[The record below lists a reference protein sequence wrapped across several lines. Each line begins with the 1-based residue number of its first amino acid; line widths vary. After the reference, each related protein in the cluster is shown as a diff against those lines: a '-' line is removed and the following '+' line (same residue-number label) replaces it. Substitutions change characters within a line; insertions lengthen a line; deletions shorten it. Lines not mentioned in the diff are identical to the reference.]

1 MKQQELTL
9 HNGDIKKLLIKYSIP
24 AIISMLV
31 SALYNVVD
39 RIFIGNMDEIGA
51 LAITGVGITM
61 PIVTIVLAFSM
72 LIGIGAT
79 ANISIKLG
87 EQKRDS
93 AEKIMG
99 NIITLSIILGVIIT
113 VLGTIYRDPILKA
126 FGASESTLKYAREYI
141 TIILYGTVFNIMGYA
156 LNSTI
161 RADGNP
167 KICSAI
173 MVFSCFV
180 NIVLDPIFIFTLGLG
195 IKGAAY
201 ATVLSQVMTAL
212 LSYLYYMSKKS
223 DLKIKKENLML
234 SLDIV
239 KLIFAI
245 GISPFTMQLATSM
258 VQVVN
263 NNALKTHGGDLAI
276 GAMATVNAVA
286 LLCFMPVFGISQG
299 AQPIIGYNFGAKQY
313 RRMEEAYKIAT
324 WTGVVIFSIA
334 LFLVEVFPATIVGL
348 FNKNPDIMAIS
359 IHGMRIY
366 LMAMPAIALGM
377 AGSNYFLAIG
387 EGKAAMFLSLLRQV
401 ILLIP
406 LIMIFSKAYGL
417 TGIWLAQPICDIIA
431 AIVTVVMV
439 GKNLNKYNGGSQFS
453 LFKIRV
459 YE

>member
-1 MKQQELTL
+1 MNQELSL
-9 HNGDIKKLLIKYSIP
+9 QNESIKKLLVKYSIP

-39 RIFIGNMDEIGA
+39 RIFIGNMKDIGA

-61 PIVTIVLAFSM
+61 PIVTIILAFSM

-87 EQKRDS
+87 QKRRDS

-99 NIITLSIILGVIIT
+99 NIITLSVILGAIIT
-113 VLGTIYRDPILKA
+113 VLGSIYSDSILTA
-126 FGASESTLKYAREYI
+126 FGASEATLKYAKEYI
-141 TIILYGTVFNIMGYA
+141 TIILYGTIFNIMGYA

-173 MVFSCFV
+173 MVFSCFI

-201 ATVLSQVMTAL
+201 ATILSQIMTAVLSIA
-212 LSYLYYMSKKS
+212 YYMSKKS
-223 DLKIKKENLML
+223 NLKIKLSSLNLDKDVM
-234 SLDIV
+234 

-245 GISPFTMQLATSM
+245 GISPFTMQVATSM

-263 NNALKTHGGDLAI
+263 NNALRVHGGDLAI
-276 GAMATVNAVA
+276 GAMATVNAIA

-313 RRMEEAYKIAT
+313 NRVQDTLRLAT
-324 WTGVVIFSIA
+324 WSGVVIFAIA
-334 LFLVEVFPATIVGL
+334 LFLVQTFPTAIIGL
-348 FNKNPDIMAIS
+348 FNKNPDIMGIS

-366 LMAMPAIALGM
+366 LMAMPAIAVGM
-377 AGSNYFLAIG
+377 AGTNYFLAIG

-401 ILLIP
+401 LLLIP
-406 LIMIFSKAYGL
+406 LIMIFSNLYGL
-417 TGIWLAQPICDIIA
+417 TGIWLAQPVCDVIA
-431 AIVTVVMV
+431 AIVTVIMV
-439 GKNLNKYNGGSQFS
+439 NKSFKRYSTTQFS
-453 LFKIRV
+453 YFKV
-459 YE
+459 SA

>member
-1 MKQQELTL
+1 MKKQELTL
-9 HNGDIKKLLIKYSIP
+9 QNGDIKKLLIKYSIP

-61 PIVTIVLAFSM
+61 PIVTIILAFS
-72 LIGIGAT
+72 LLVGIGAT

-87 EQKRDS
+87 EQKRNS
-93 AEKIMG
+93 AEKIIG
-99 NIITLSIILGVIIT
+99 NIITLSVILGVIIT
-113 VLGTIYRDPILKA
+113 FFGIVYRDPILKA

-156 LNSTI
+156 LNGTI

-173 MVFSCFV
+173 MVGSCLI
-180 NIVLDPIFIFTLGLG
+180 NIILDPIFIFTLNLG

-201 ATVLSQVMTAL
+201 ATVLSQFMTAL
-212 LSYLYYMSKKS
+212 LSFLYYISKKS
-223 DLKIKKENLML
+223 NLKIKKENLIL
-234 SLDIV
+234 NKEII
-239 KLIFAI
+239 KLVLAI
-245 GISPFTMQLATSM
+245 GISPFAMQLATSM

-263 NNALKTHGGDLAI
+263 NNALKAYGGDLAI

-313 RRMEEAYKIAT
+313 GRMEEAFKIAT
-324 WTGVVIFSIA
+324 WAGVVLFSFA
-334 LFLVEVFPATIVGL
+334 LLLVQVFPETIVGL
-348 FNKNPDIMAIS
+348 FNKNPEIMAIS
-359 IHGMRIY
+359 SYGIKIY
-366 LMAMPAIALGM
+366 LMAMPTIAIGM

-387 EGKAAMFLSLLRQV
+387 EGKAALFLSLLRQV

-406 LIMIFSKAYGL
+406 LIMIFSRTYGL
-417 TGIWLAQPICDIIA
+417 TGIWLAQPICDFIA

-439 GKNLNKYNGGSQFS
+439 KKSLNKYTNSQFS
-453 LFKIRV
+453 LFKVRA
-459 YE
+459 

>member
-1 MKQQELTL
+1 MKHQELTL

-39 RIFIGNMDEIGA
+39 RIFIGNMEEVGA

-61 PIVTIVLAFSM
+61 PIVTIILAFSM

-87 EQKRDS
+87 KQKRDS

-99 NIITLSIILGVIIT
+99 NIITLSTILGVLIT
-113 VLGTIYRDPILKA
+113 VLGIIYKDSILKA
-126 FGASESTLKYAREYI
+126 FGASESTLEYAREYI

-180 NIVLDPIFIFTLGLG
+180 NIILDPIFIFTFNLG

-212 LSYLYYMSKKS
+212 LSYLYYTSKKS
-223 DLKIKKENLML
+223 DLKIRKENLILNM
-234 SLDIV
+234 DIV
-239 KLIFAI
+239 KIIFAI

-263 NNALKTHGGDLAI
+263 NNALKTYGGDLAI
-276 GAMATVNAVA
+276 GAMATVNAIA
-286 LLCFMPVFGISQG
+286 LLCFMPVFEISQG

-313 RRMEEAYKIAT
+313 GRMEEAYKIAT
-324 WTGVVIFSIA
+324 WTGVIIFSIA
-334 LFLVEVFPATIVGL
+334 LFLVKVFPTTIVGL

-417 TGIWLAQPICDIIA
+417 PGIWLAQPICDIIA
-431 AIVTVVMV
+431 AIVTVIMV
-439 GKNLNKYNGGSQFS
+439 GKNLNKYNGSQFS
-453 LFKIRV
+453 LFKIRIF
-459 YE
+459 E

>member
-1 MKQQELTL
+1 MKKQELTL

-61 PIVTIVLAFSM
+61 PIVTIVLAFS
-72 LIGIGAT
+72 LLVGIGAT

-87 EQKRDS
+87 EQNRNS
-93 AEKIMG
+93 AEKIIG

-113 VLGTIYRDPILKA
+113 FFGIIYRDPILKA

-156 LNSTI
+156 LNGTI

-173 MVFSCFV
+173 MVFSCLV
-180 NIVLDPIFIFTLGLG
+180 NIILDPIFIFTLNLG

-201 ATVLSQVMTAL
+201 ATVLSQFMTAL
-212 LSYLYYMSKKS
+212 LSFLYYISKKS
-223 DLKIKKENLML
+223 NLKIKKENLIL
-234 SLDIV
+234 NKEII
-239 KLIFAI
+239 KLILAI
-245 GISPFTMQLATSM
+245 GISPFAMQLATSM

-263 NNALKTHGGDLAI
+263 NNALKAYGGDLAI

-313 RRMEEAYKIAT
+313 GRMEEAFKIAT
-324 WTGVVIFSIA
+324 WAGVGLFSIA
-334 LFLVEVFPATIVGL
+334 LLLVQIFPETIVGL
-348 FNKNPDIMAIS
+348 FNKNPEIMAIS
-359 IHGMRIY
+359 SYGIKIY
-366 LMAMPAIALGM
+366 LMAMPTIAIGM

-387 EGKAAMFLSLLRQV
+387 EGKAALFLSLLRQV

-406 LIMIFSKAYGL
+406 LIMIFSRTYGL
-417 TGIWLAQPICDIIA
+417 TGIWLAQPICDFIA
-431 AIVTVVMV
+431 AIVTVAMV
-439 GKNLNKYNGGSQFS
+439 RKSLNKYTNSQFS
-453 LFKIRV
+453 LFKVRA
-459 YE
+459 

>member
-1 MKQQELTL
+1 MNQELSL
-9 HNGDIKKLLIKYSIP
+9 QNESIKKLLVKYSIP

-39 RIFIGNMDEIGA
+39 RIFIGNMKDIGA

-61 PIVTIVLAFSM
+61 PIVTIILAFSM

-87 EQKRDS
+87 QKRRDS

-99 NIITLSIILGVIIT
+99 NIITLSVILGAIIT
-113 VLGTIYRDPILKA
+113 VLGSIYSDSILTA
-126 FGASESTLKYAREYI
+126 FGASEATLKYAKEYI
-141 TIILYGTVFNIMGYA
+141 TIILYGTIFNIMGYA

-201 ATVLSQVMTAL
+201 ATILSQIMTAVLSIA
-212 LSYLYYMSKKS
+212 YYMSKKS
-223 DLKIKKENLML
+223 NLKIKLSSLNLDKDVM
-234 SLDIV
+234 

-245 GISPFTMQLATSM
+245 GISPFTMQVATSM

-263 NNALKTHGGDLAI
+263 NNALRVHGGDLAI
-276 GAMATVNAVA
+276 GAMATVNAIA

-313 RRMEEAYKIAT
+313 NRVQDTLRLAT
-324 WTGVVIFSIA
+324 WSGVVIFAIA
-334 LFLVEVFPATIVGL
+334 LFLVQTFPTAIIGL
-348 FNKNPDIMAIS
+348 FNKNPDIMGIS

-366 LMAMPAIALGM
+366 LMAMPAIAVGM
-377 AGSNYFLAIG
+377 AGTNYFLAIG

-401 ILLIP
+401 LLLIP
-406 LIMIFSKAYGL
+406 LIMIFSNLYGL
-417 TGIWLAQPICDIIA
+417 TGIWLAQPVCDVIA
-431 AIVTVVMV
+431 AIVTVIMV
-439 GKNLNKYNGGSQFS
+439 NKSFKRYSTTQFS
-453 LFKIRV
+453 YFKV
-459 YE
+459 SA

>member
-1 MKQQELTL
+1 MGQELTL
-9 HNGDIKKLLIKYSIP
+9 QNGDIKKLLIKYSIP

-39 RIFIGNMDEIGA
+39 RIFIGNMKDIGA

-61 PIVTIVLAFSM
+61 PIITIILAFSM

-87 EQKRDS
+87 KKRRDS

-99 NIITLSIILGVIIT
+99 NIITLSLIFGLIITILGI
-113 VLGTIYRDPILKA
+113 LYKEPILKA
-126 FGASESTLKYAREYI
+126 FGASESTLKYAEEYI
-141 TIILYGTVFNIMGYA
+141 EVILYGTVFNIMGYA

-161 RADGNP
+161 RADGSP
-167 KICSAI
+167 KICSLI

-195 IKGAAY
+195 IKGAAL
-201 ATVLSQVMTAL
+201 ATVLSQVMTAV
-212 LSYLYYMSKKS
+212 LSLVYYMSKKS
-223 DLKIKKENLML
+223 DLKIKKENL
-234 SLDIV
+234 SLDKNIV
-239 KLIFAI
+239 KIILAI

-258 VQVVN
+258 VQVIN
-263 NNALKTHGGDLAI
+263 NNALKTYGGDFAI

-324 WTGVVIFSIA
+324 WSGVLIFVVSLLLIQ
-334 LFLVEVFPATIVGL
+334 LFPKAIVGL

-366 LMAMPAIALGM
+366 LMAMPAIGLGM

-387 EGKAAMFLSLLRQV
+387 EGKSAMFLSLLRQV

-406 LIMIFSKAYGL
+406 LIIIFSRMYGL
-417 TGIWLAQPICDIIA
+417 TGVWLAQPVCDIIA
-431 AIVTVVMV
+431 AVVTVVMV
-439 GKNLNKYNGGSQFS
+439 TKNLRKHNSPDFS
-453 LFKIRV
+453 LFKIRKD
-459 YE
+459 

>member
-1 MKQQELTL
+1 MKQELTL
-9 HNGDIKKLLIKYSIP
+9 HNGDIKKLLVKYSIP

-39 RIFIGNMDEIGA
+39 RIFIGNMKDVGA

-61 PIVTIVLAFSM
+61 PIVTIALAFSM

-87 EQKRDS
+87 EKRKDS

-99 NIITLSIILGVIIT
+99 NIITLSIILGLVITI
-113 VLGTIYRDPILKA
+113 LGSVYKDPILKA

-173 MVFSCFV
+173 MVISCFV
-180 NIVLDPIFIFTLGLG
+180 NIILDPIFIFTFGLG
-195 IKGAAY
+195 IKGAAI
-201 ATVLSQVMTAL
+201 ATVLSQVMTAI
-212 LSYLYYMSKKS
+212 LSFAYYMSKKS
-223 DLKIKKENLML
+223 NLKIKKSNLAL
-234 SLDIV
+234 DKDIV
-239 KLIFAI
+239 KLILAI

-263 NNALKTHGGDLAI
+263 NNALKLHGGDLAI

-286 LLCFMPVFGISQG
+286 LLCFMPVYGISQG

-313 RRMEEAYKIAT
+313 KRMEEAYKIAT
-324 WTGVVIFSIA
+324 WSGIIIFGVA
-334 LFLVEVFPATIVGL
+334 LFLVEVFPSTIVGL

-366 LMAMPAIALGM
+366 LMAMPSIAIGM

-406 LIMIFSKAYGL
+406 LIMIFSRMYGL
-417 TGIWLAQPICDIIA
+417 TGIWLAQPICDLIA
-431 AIVTVVMV
+431 AIVTMIMV
-439 GKNLNKYNGGSQFS
+439 DKNLNKYNGSQFA
-453 LFKIRV
+453 LFKMRV